1 MILVD
6 NIDNTKLA
14 GNELKNYRLRKK
26 ILNLLYKYETLSATS
41 IGKRI
46 GVSLPTALSMLK
58 DLSTKGF
65 VEVRGSGKSKG
76 GRRPTMF
83 GLKNSNIFV
92 VACELGRFKG
102 KIGIYDSHNKLAAP
116 VLEFA
121 TSIDDDELAD
131 KIYLH
136 TQEILKNSS
145 IDSERIFGVGLAMP
159 GLVDAVAGVNYTI
172 KKQEFQNIQ
181 ERLKEKFN
189 TLIYV
194 NNDARIQAYGEFVF
208 GAAKGFKD
216 AIIIN
221 WNWGLGMGLILN
233 GKLYD
238 GSTGF
243 AGELSHTKFV
253 DDGELCICG
262 KRGCLETVTSL
273 KVILGKAR
281 QAIKEDKVSQLT
293 HKFKNRI
300 EELQP
305 EDIIA
310 AAKSGDEFSISILNE
325 IGLAFG
331 KALSNTIQLLNPA
344 IIVLG
349 GVVSRANQF
358 VLTPI
363 QQAINTHCLEQISGN
378 TKIVISENWEQS
390 GLLGVTAM
398 LFQKLF
404 SDMYK

>member
-1 MILVD
+1 MILVN
-6 NIDNTKLA
+6 NIEHIKLA
-14 GNELKNYRLRKK
+14 GNELKKYRYKKK
-26 ILNLLYKYETLSATS
+26 ILNLLYKYHTMSATN
-41 IGKRI
+41 ICKRI
-46 GVSLPTALSMLK
+46 GVSLPTALFILK
-58 DLSTKGF
+58 ELSAEKF
-65 VEVRGSGKSKG
+65 VESRGTGESKG
-76 GRRPTMF
+76 GRKPMMF
-83 GLKNSNIFV
+83 GLKNDSILV

-116 VLEFA
+116 VFEFA
-121 TSIDDDELAD
+121 TSIDDDDLSD

-136 TQEILKNSS
+136 TQEILKNNG
-145 IDSERIFGVGLAMP
+145 IDTNRIFGVGLAMP
-159 GLVDAVAGVNYTI
+159 GLVDSVGGVNYTI
-172 KKQEFQNIQ
+172 KKKEFRNIQ
-181 ERLKEKFN
+181 ERLNAKFN
-189 TLIYV
+189 KLIYV
-194 NNDARIQAYGEFVF
+194 NNDARMQAYGEFIF

-273 KVILGKAR
+273 KVILTKAR
-281 QAIKEDKVSQLT
+281 QAIQAGKVSQLT

-305 EDIIA
+305 EDIIG

-331 KALSNTIQLLNPA
+331 KSLSNTIQLLNPA

-378 TKIVISENWEQS
+378 TKIQISENWERS

-398 LFQKLF
+398 LYQKLF
-404 SDMYK
+404 SDMSK